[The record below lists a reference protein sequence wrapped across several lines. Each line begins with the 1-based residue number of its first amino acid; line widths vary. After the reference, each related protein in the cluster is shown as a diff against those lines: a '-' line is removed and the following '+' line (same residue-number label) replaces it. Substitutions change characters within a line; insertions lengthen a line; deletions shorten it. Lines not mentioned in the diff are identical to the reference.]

1 MSARPGT
8 DRTPDAR
15 PALGGHQ
22 DLFYTTSNTQ
32 HLPHIVRGEG
42 IYLFDAVG
50 TPYIDVASGAVVNNL
65 GQGNE
70 RVLAAMAEQGR
81 KLTFSYVRVS
91 RHEPNRMV
99 ADRVAALAGPGY
111 ERVHLSSGGSE
122 ANEMALKFLRQYA
135 YATGQR
141 DRTRVISC
149 VPSYH
154 GATLLTMAI
163 TGEPEYEA
171 VYDGMITFSEKIP
184 APLAYRTPDG
194 ISAEENARRTVDA
207 LEETILRLGPEKVL
221 AFVIEPVGGVST
233 GANVPAGRFFADVR
247 EVCDRYG
254 VYLVFDE
261 VMTACR
267 TGTFL
272 AAHQWPEARP
282 DVVVLAKGLGAGYTP
297 LGAMLAPARMVDE
310 LAGLTGFNLSHTYNA
325 NPITCAGAV
334 AVLDELVERDLLGN
348 ARRMGDHL
356 RIRLEELGKN
366 SPLVGDVRGLGLLQ
380 AVEIVADKETKA
392 TLPRE
397 VRAPDRI
404 RELGLRHGLMLYAR
418 QQNGG
423 RYGEWF
429 MVAPP
434 LVITEEEVDAMV
446 DRIGRTL
453 DDFTDELTRDG
464 LLG

>member
-1 MSARPGT
+1 MTAPADVDPIPSIRPSA
-8 DRTPDAR
+8 
-15 PALGGHQ
+15 GGHQ
-22 DLFYTTSNTQ
+22 DLFYASGNTSG
-32 HLPHIVRGEG
+32 LPHIVRGEG
-42 IYLFDAVG
+42 IYVWDSAGNRYL
-50 TPYIDVASGAVVNNL
+50 DVASGAVVSNL
-65 GQGNE
+65 GQGNQ
-70 RVLAAMAEQGR
+70 RVLDAMSEQGR
-81 KLTFSYVRVS
+81 KLSFSYVRVS
-91 RHEPNRMV
+91 RHDPNRQV
-99 ADRVAALAGPGY
+99 ADRVAALAGPGF

-141 DRTRVISC
+141 ERTRVISC

-194 ISAEENARRTVDA
+194 ISAEENARRTVRA
-207 LEETILRLGPEKVL
+207 LEDTILRLGPGNVL

-233 GANVPAGRFFADVR
+233 GANVPAGDFFADIR

-267 TGTFL
+267 AGTFL
-272 AAHQWPEARP
+272 AAHQWPEALP
-282 DVVVLAKGLGAGYTP
+282 DIVVLAKGLGAGYTP

-325 NPITCAGAV
+325 NPIACAGAV
-334 AVLDELVERDLLGN
+334 AVLDELVDRDLLGN
-348 ARRMGDHL
+348 AQRMGAHL
-356 RIRLEELGKN
+356 RARLEELAKA

-380 AVEIVADKETKA
+380 AVEVVADKQTKA
-392 TLPRE
+392 TLPQH

-418 QQNGG
+418 QQNQG

-434 LVITEEEVDAMV
+434 LIIDEEQVDDMV
-446 DRIGRTL
+446 ERIGSTL
-453 DDFTDELTRDG
+453 ADFTDELTRAG